1 MYPTIAEVLAL
12 PVIRDGSP
20 RLVAGYW
27 VLQRTQLDL
36 ADLYRPHGRYCYNGG
51 WNLSAVAAT
60 VVGGVL
66 AVGGAYS
73 APGQGPFPAGGLIP
87 VLKGL
92 YDYSWVVGFAAGFLL
107 YLVLAPLSARARS
120 SGATALSAAPQ

>member
-1 MYPTIAEVLAL
+1 MVSPSY
-12 PVIRDGSP
+12 DGY
-20 RLVAGYW
+20 R

-36 ADLYRPHGRYCYNGG
+36 AGLCRPHGRYWYNGG
-51 WNLSAVAAT
+51 WSLSAVAAT
-60 VVGGVL
+60 LAGGLL

-92 YDYSWVVGFAAGFLL
+92 YDYSWVVGFVAGFLI
-107 YLVLAPLSARARS
+107 YMVLAPLSARARA
-120 SGATALSAAPQ
+120 SGATALSTAPQ